1 MENKLAS
8 PLVMTWPR
16 HLTVYLFKW

>member
-8 PLVMTWPR
+8 TLI
-16 HLTVYLFKW
+16 